1 MRAPLSGLLRCILN
15 QVKRCDKCYVTIACT
30 FTPYFMRR
38 KVLVYAD
45 AYAIIFLDSL
55 RKRVRRLHFGCF

>member
-1 MRAPLSGLLRCILN
+1 MRR
-15 QVKRCDKCYVTIACT
+15 KRSL
-30 FTPYFMRR
+30 RR

-45 AYAIIFLDSL
+45 AYAIIFFLDSLRSGL